1 MSEPDPQIQYLVV
14 INDEEQ
20 YSIWA
25 ADREIPAGWHA
36 TGVSGT
42 RDECLAHIG
51 EVWTDMRPRSLREA
65 MAAARAGSAGAG
77 DPAGPAPASSADDGA
92 SRSSPS

>member
-1 MSEPDPQIQYLVV
+1 MSEQDEQMQYLVV

-36 TGVSGT
+36 TGKSGT
-42 RDECLAHIG
+42 REECLAHIG
-51 EVWTDMRPRSLREA
+51 EVWTDMRPRSLRLA
-65 MAAARAGSAGAG
+65 MAASAGSSE
-77 DPAGPAPASSADDGA
+77 PAEPAPGSTAEAAD
-92 SRSSPS
+92 

>member
-1 MSEPDPQIQYLVV
+1 MSEPDPQTQYLVV

-25 ADREIPAGWHA
+25 ADREIPAGWHG

-51 EVWTDMRPRSLREA
+51 DVWTDMRPRSLRLA
-65 MAAARAGSAGAG
+65 MAASVGSAGG
-77 DPAGPAPASSADDGA
+77 DPAKPPPASSPGTAI
-92 SRSSPS
+92 

>member
-1 MSEPDPQIQYLVV
+1 MSESDAQIQYLVV

-36 TGVSGT
+36 TGVSGP

-51 EVWTDMRPRSLREA
+51 EVWTDMRPRSLRLA
-65 MAAARAGSAGAG
+65 MAASADAASKTVGKLAEPS
-77 DPAGPAPASSADDGA
+77 PAASADGPA
-92 SRSSPS
+92 

>member
-1 MSEPDPQIQYLVV
+1 MSEPELQIQHLVV

-25 ADREIPAGWHA
+25 ADRDIPAGWHA

-42 RDECLAHIG
+42 RDECLAHID
-51 EVWTDMRPRSLREA
+51 EVWTDMRPRSLRLA
-65 MAAARAGSAGAG
+65 MAASGGAG
-77 DPAGPAPASSADDGA
+77 DPADPASV
-92 SRSSPS
+92 SSPDAAS

>member
-1 MSEPDPQIQYLVV
+1 MSEPDLQTPHVVV

-51 EVWTDMRPRSLREA
+51 EVWTDMRPRSLRLA
-65 MAAARAGSAGAG
+65 METAQAESG
-77 DPAGPAPASSADDGA
+77 SSADAA
-92 SRSSPS
+92 S

>member
-1 MSEPDPQIQYLVV
+1 MEVLLREKGSTHAMSEQNEQTQYLVV

-36 TGVSGT
+36 TGNSGT

-51 EVWTDMRPRSLREA
+51 EVWTDMRPRSLRLAMEA
-65 MAAARAGSAGAG
+65 S
-77 DPAGPAPASSADDGA
+77 D
-92 SRSSPS
+92 